1 MNILGYLLFEIVF
14 IQSNIIKV
22 PLFKN
27 YETYDMKIRHG
38 SSPNMKSLE
47 LNMNA
52 EFIFISFIS
61 LLEQDPEIKEQGEEM
76 PMNINNQN
84 VEARMVIS
92 NFYLN
97 DHQKTKVKDI
107 MWYYIT
113 DDSDLTDFDSF
124 PLAYSCNNKEF
135 SVIHSL
141 YQNKLIDHQGF
152 GILIDTVMENGTLFL
167 GGFDKEVVIEQY
179 EFKYWTQLDIE
190 TNYSTWGLKLNSIS
204 FGNQQYIINK
214 YAYFQ
219 SNKEKI
225 IVPQKYLDDL
235 IENDFSSYFLNH
247 TCNITKGVLSTSFVC
262 FCDVIEYFPNITI
275 TLNNIEFSFYP
286 RDLFEM
292 KHKCFFLFASKDNID
307 SETWIMGIPF
317 MSKFFTYFDYEKD
330 RITFYSK
337 YPIGGST
344 NNIKMYLFLF
354 NIVMIIFF
362 IIIIIITKTYK
373 KLSY

>member
-14 IQSNIIKV
+14 IKSNIIKV

-61 LLEQDPEIKEQGEEM
+61 LLKQDPEIKKQGEDM

-97 DHQKTKVKDI
+97 DHQRTKIKDI

-141 YQNKLIDHQGF
+141 YQNNLIEHQGF
-152 GILIDTVMENGTLFL
+152 GILLDTVMENGTLFL
-167 GGFDKEVVIEQY
+167 GGFDKEIVSEQY
-179 EFKYWTQLDIE
+179 EYKYLTQIDVE
-190 TNYSTWGLKLNSIS
+190 KNYSTWGLKLNSIS
-204 FGNQQYIINK
+204 FGKKKYIINK

-225 IVPQKYLDDL
+225 IVPQNYLDYL
-235 IENDFSSYFLNH
+235 IENDLSPYFLNK
-247 TCNITKGVLSTSFVC
+247 TCNITQNALSTSFIC
-262 FCDVIEYFPNITI
+262 SCDVIEYFPVITF
-275 TLNNIEFSFYP
+275 TLNNIEFPFYP

-292 KHKCFFLFASKDNID
+292 KHKCFFLFASKENLD

-317 MSKFFTYFDYEKD
+317 MSKFFTFFDYEKD
-330 RITFYSK
+330 RITIYSK

-344 NNIKMYLFLF
+344 NNITMYLFLF
-354 NIVMIIFF
+354 NIVMILFF
-362 IIIIIITKTYK
+362 LILIIISKLYK
-373 KLSY
+373 QL